1 MDVATLKSC
10 NFLAVNSFQ
19 LNQPTGIITQPG
31 KYIFISENLSICV
44 FVYKSKNKTSAV
56 AQCKQ
61 CKQWR
66 NFLSFLHLFAILS
79 ILSMRPSHWFYKLN
93 SSPAFQFLLLLT
105 RSLGP
110 ERGTVVEWH
119 FSHKK
124 ITDFVPISTK
134 RYNILIRY
142 TQRLYPPHSQLPWFK
157 RCCCFSPICVHSMHT
172 YLSLWC
178 RLKKD
183 FFLLRPCSA
192 KAGEFYE
199 Q

>member
-1 MDVATLKSC
+1 M
-10 NFLAVNSFQ
+10 Q
-19 LNQPTGIITQPG
+19 LPNA
-31 KYIFISENLSICV
+31 L
-44 FVYKSKNKTSAV
+44 
-56 AQCKQ
+56 Q

-79 ILSMRPSHWFYKLN
+79 ILSMRPSHWFYKPNYNQL
-93 SSPAFQFLLLLT
+93 SILDLLLET

-110 ERGTVVEWH
+110 ERGTVVDWH

-142 TQRLYPPHSQLPWFK
+142 AQRLHPPHSQLPWFK

-172 YLSLWC
+172 YLSLW
-178 RLKKD
+178 LKKD
-183 FFLLRPCSA
+183 FFSFTTLFSQSRRVLWTIKPCYCSKTPQKLIFMPESA
-192 KAGEFYE
+192 KNKLGFVDKEKIF
-199 Q
+199 